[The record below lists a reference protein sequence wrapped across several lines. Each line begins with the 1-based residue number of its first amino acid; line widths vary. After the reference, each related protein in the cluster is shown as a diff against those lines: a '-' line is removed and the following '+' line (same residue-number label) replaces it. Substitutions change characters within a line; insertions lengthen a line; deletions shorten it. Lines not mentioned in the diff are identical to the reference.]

1 MTVLQK
7 AEEFISNLYKD
18 KLYQQHSYHNFS
30 HTVRVVNAIKELIA
44 AENISDIDAE
54 HLLIAA
60 WFHDIGYSTNCE
72 KHEEE
77 SAKIVTEFLKKESYP
92 EDGIQRVCELI
103 LATQYLIEPKNQLE
117 GYLKD
122 ADFSHFGDPNY
133 SNICCL
139 LRTEFKNCF
148 NKDYTDLEW
157 ALGNKDMML
166 NKHRY
171 YSDYAKKNW
180 QPIKEQNLL
189 KIDQQIENLKTDSNP
204 EETQAKLLKKQRK
217 AAKAERPERGIDT
230 LFRVTLNNHTRL
242 SDIAD
247 SKANI
252 LLSVNA
258 IIISICLSTLIPKLD
273 SAKNAHLIIPTFVLL
288 ISSVA
293 TIIFAILSTKPKVTS
308 GTFTRADIEKQKVNL
323 LFFGNFHKMP
333 LEEYTWAI
341 NEVMKDRN
349 YLYNSLI
356 QDLYYL
362 GLVLNRKYKLLRIT
376 YNIFMV
382 GIIASVVSF
391 VLAFIGIEF

>member
-1 MTVLQK
+1 MAVLEK
-7 AEEFISNLYKD
+7 AEEFISKLYKD
-18 KLYQQHSYHNFS
+18 KLNEQHSYHNFS
-30 HTVRVVNAIKELIA
+30 HTVRVVHAAKELIT
-44 AENISDIDAE
+44 AENISDTDAE

-60 WFHDIGYSTNCE
+60 WFHDIGYSQSCE
-72 KHEEE
+72 KHELV
-77 SAKIVTEFLKKESYP
+77 SAQMAREFLEKEGYP
-92 EDGIQRVCELI
+92 ETGIQAVCDLI
-103 LATQYLIEPKNQLE
+103 LATQYTLEPKNKLE
-117 GYLKD
+117 GYIKD

-133 SNICCL
+133 SHICCL
-139 LRTEFKNCF
+139 LRTEFKNCL
-148 NKDYTDLEW
+148 NKDFTDLEW
-157 ALGNKDMML
+157 AMGNKDMML
-166 NKHRY
+166 NKHRF
-171 YSDYAKKNW
+171 YSDYAKENW

-189 KIDQQIENLKTDSNP
+189 KIEQQIENLNSKENDK
-204 EETQAKLLKKQRK
+204 EALEKALKKQK
-217 AAKAERPERGIDT
+217 KAEKADRPERGIDT

-273 SAKNAHLIIPTFVLL
+273 SAKNAHLIYPTFVLL

-293 TIIFAILSTKPKVTS
+293 TIIFAILSTKPKVTT
-308 GTFTRADIEKQKVNL
+308 GTFTREDIEKQKVNL

-333 LEEYTWAI
+333 LEEYTWAM
-341 NEVMKDRN
+341 NEVMKDRT

-382 GIIASVVSF
+382 GILASVISF
-391 VLAFIGIEF
+391 VLAFIGIGF